1 MHSLDSRQ
9 RKKSHT
15 EKLEQEKKIWADEKQ
30 GLEDRIAQAH
40 EHYQGEI
47 MQLRAQYDYHLRE
60 LEFQRDEAIRT
71 KTTETQDLRRQNN
84 ALKEVVRDLENQRR
98 AHQFASSTPAEIH
111 PHQDN
116 YTPDFNSFDHLGIDD
131 NWDAGSL
138 FGNEDYNKM
147 DHSGPAQQSTPKPH
161 PAKAPVTVDASSK
174 SDLPFSWNAFYMC
187 LLFGAFIASK
197 SNSSTTSS
205 QLTARIPALSEDYR
219 AEAGAVLKAV
229 LASTPESASTLFP
242 QQPASLSRQH
252 QHPTPSNLDAM
263 HSTLTSP
270 TRAQELVSAFSLS
283 AASYNHINH
292 AFDDPSSPSMSN
304 NPHLNPNDLYQ
315 QDPTPLER
323 QFADLQRQ
331 RADVERVLNRPG
343 VERSVLWD
351 RVPAKVLRDFREMV
365 GELDG

>member
-1 MHSLDSRQ
+1 
-9 RKKSHT
+9 
-15 EKLEQEKKIWADEKQ
+15 
-30 GLEDRIAQAH
+30 LEDNITRAH
-40 EHYQGEI
+40 EHYQAEI
-47 MQLRAQYDYHLRE
+47 MQMRAQYDYHLRE
-60 LEFQRDEAIRT
+60 LEFQRDEAVRS

-98 AHQFASSTPAEIH
+98 AHQFVSSTPAEIQ

-116 YTPDFNSFDHLGIDD
+116 FTPDFNSFDHLGIDD

-138 FGNEDYNKM
+138 FGNEDYTKM
-147 DHSGPAQQSTPKPH
+147 DHTGPPQQSTPKPH
-161 PAKAPVTVDASSK
+161 PAKAAVTVDAASSK
-174 SDLPFSWNAFYMC
+174 PDLPFSWNAFYMC

-197 SNSSTTSS
+197 SNGSTSSS
-205 QLTARIPALSEDYR
+205 QLSARIPPLSEDYR

-229 LASTPESASTLFP
+229 LASTPESASALFP
-242 QQPASLSRQH
+242 QPSASASITRHQPSA
-252 QHPTPSNLDAM
+252 PSNLDAM

-292 AFDDPSSPSMSN
+292 AFDDPSSPSHLDIFQSQGQ
-304 NPHLNPNDLYQ
+304 PHQHQQHQN

-323 QFADLQRQ
+323 QFAELQRQ

-351 RVPAKVLRDFREMV
+351 RVPAKVLKDFREMV
-365 GELDG
+365 GELD